1 MTVTG
6 LFTWLGGAPADAPA
20 LPHERSGYVTTGA
33 AVLGF
38 ALVAGGVTA
47 AAGLQALPVGSAVA
61 ASAAAAA
68 FAGLVGRACATA
80 RPGRMPDPVG
90 TTGRAL
96 LAVLAGVVLA
106 ELAATVLYTGTVER
120 TLEARA
126 QAAATSGPAVTAAR
140 AEVELAR
147 AERTALDA
155 AITAARAD
163 IDTALVTARCEFNP
177 GPGCPD
183 TRITGVPGDGPEA
196 RTANEL
202 LADARA
208 RLATAEQRVPGLDQR
223 VRAAERE
230 LGATAAATGTDR
242 GLGARWS
249 AMNERAALL
258 PRLLCLLVFVA
269 LALLPL
275 LLRRWRGDTTFDR
288 RIAADLVRDRA
299 EREADAAI
307 AVRRARTRAETEEV
321 RAEQELTAA
330 RLVADA
336 DTAIDRE
343 RQRTRVIAA
352 IGGLEIGITE
362 PAPRAAG
369 AELALPGEPGAEEHR
384 PALPAAVTVEPVR
397 VTDLPARTDPDA
409 VRLPV
414 LGALPFSGTAVR
426 LVRPFVPAVVAD
438 AIGTA
443 AQPLRIAVR
452 ALEER
457 EEITFTLRRT
467 RSVRVGAVL
476 EAEHPVVATVAPP
489 SEPDPVRPGSHP
501 ALSEQAAG
509 AGPRD
514 PGTLAGAKRPALP
527 PTP

>member
-20 LPHERSGYVTTGA
+20 LPHERSGYVTTGV

-47 AAGLQALPVGSAVA
+47 AASVPALPVAGAVA
-61 ASAAAAA
+61 AGTAAAA
-68 FAGLVGRACATA
+68 FAALVGRACATA
-80 RPGRMPDPVG
+80 RPGRTPDPLG
-90 TTGRAL
+90 TAGRAL
-96 LAVLAGVVLA
+96 LAVLTGVVLA
-106 ELAATVLYTGTVER
+106 ELAATVLFAGAVDR
-120 TLEARA
+120 TLDDRA
-126 QAAATSGPAVTAAR
+126 LAAAESGPAVTAAR
-140 AEVELAR
+140 AELELAR

-155 AITAARAD
+155 AVAAARAD

-202 LADARA
+202 LTDARN
-208 RLATAEQRVPGLDQR
+208 RLATAEQRAPALDQR
-223 VRAAERE
+223 VGSAERE
-230 LGATAAATGTDR
+230 LSATAAAAATDR

-307 AVRRARTRAETEEV
+307 AVQRAQTRTETERV
-321 RAEQELTAA
+321 RAEQELTAVK
-330 RLVADA
+330 LVADA

-362 PAPRAAG
+362 PAPRATG
-369 AELALPGEPGAEEHR
+369 LALPGDQEGT
-384 PALPAAVTVEPVR
+384 PALPAAVPVEPVR

-409 VRLPV
+409 VHLPV
-414 LGALPFSGTAVR
+414 LGTVPFSGTAVR
-426 LVRPFVPAVVAD
+426 LVRPFVPGVVAA

-457 EEITFTLRRT
+457 EEITFTVRRT
-467 RSVRVGAVL
+467 RTVVVGAVL
-476 EAEHPVVATVAPP
+476 EGEPEHPVVATVAPP
-489 SEPDPVRPGSHP
+489 YAPAGPGRHPDRSEPEV
-501 ALSEQAAG
+501 
-509 AGPRD
+509 AGPGRYEPD
-514 PGTLAGAKRPALP
+514 AVAIAKRPALP
-527 PTP
+527 PAR

>member
-6 LFTWLGGAPADAPA
+6 LFTRLGGAPADAPA

-47 AAGLQALPVGSAVA
+47 AATIPALPLAGAIV
-61 ASAAAAA
+61 ASAAATVFAA
-68 FAGLVGRACATA
+68 LVGRTGATA
-80 RPGRMPDPVG
+80 RPGRMPDPLG
-90 TTGRAL
+90 TAGRAL
-96 LAVLAGVVLA
+96 LAVLTGVVVA
-106 ELAATVLYTGTVER
+106 ELAATVLFAGAVDR
-120 TLEARA
+120 TLDDRA
-126 QAAATSGPAVTAAR
+126 HAAAEAGPAVTAAR
-140 AEVELAR
+140 AELELAR

-155 AITAARAD
+155 AIATARAD

-208 RLATAEQRVPGLDQR
+208 RLATAEQRAPALDQR
-223 VRAAERE
+223 VRTAEQE

-249 AMNERAALL
+249 AMNESAALL
-258 PRLLCLLVFVA
+258 PRLLGLLVFVA

-307 AVRRARTRAETEEV
+307 AVQRARTRTETERV

-330 RLVADA
+330 ELVAEA

-362 PAPRAAG
+362 PSPQEAG
-369 AELALPGEPGAEEHR
+369 AELALPGNPEGPA
-384 PALPAAVTVEPVR
+384 ALPAARTVEPVR
-397 VTDLPARTDPDA
+397 ATDLPARVDPDA

-414 LGALPFSGTAVR
+414 LGTVPFSGTAVR
-426 LVRPFVPAVVAD
+426 LFRPFVPGVVAD

-457 EEITFTLRRT
+457 EEITFTVRRT
-467 RSVRVGAVL
+467 RTVRVGAVL
-476 EAEHPVVATVAPP
+476 DIEPEHPVVATVPP
-489 SEPDPVRPGSHP
+489 PDISLRKTAARHEPDS
-501 ALSEQAAG
+501 AAG
-509 AGPRD
+509 AGYPAEPDAVAAAQR
-514 PGTLAGAKRPALP
+514 RALP
-527 PTP
+527 SR

>member
-6 LFTWLGGAPADAPA
+6 LFTWLGGAQADAPA

-47 AAGLQALPVGSAVA
+47 AAAVRALPLPGVL
-61 ASAAAAA
+61 AAAAA
-68 FAGLVGRACATA
+68 AVVFAGLIGRACATA
-80 RPGRMPDPVG
+80 KPGRMPDPLG
-90 TTGRAL
+90 TAGRAL
-96 LAVLAGVVLA
+96 LAVLAGVVVA
-106 ELAATVLYTGTVER
+106 ELAATVLFAGAVDR
-120 TLEARA
+120 TLDDRA
-126 QAAATSGPAVTAAR
+126 HAAAASGPAVTAAR
-140 AEVELAR
+140 AELESAR

-155 AITAARAD
+155 AVADARAG

-177 GPGCPD
+177 GPGCPE

-208 RLATAEQRVPGLDQR
+208 RLAAAEQRAPALDQR
-223 VRAAERE
+223 VRDAERE
-230 LGATAAATGTDR
+230 LGGAAAAAGTDR

-249 AMNERAALL
+249 AMNEHAALL
-258 PRLLCLLVFVA
+258 PRLLCLLLFVA

-307 AVRRARTRAETEEV
+307 AVRRAHTRTETAEV
-321 RAEQELTAA
+321 RAEQELTAVK
-330 RLVADA
+330 LVADA

-362 PAPRAAG
+362 PPQRQA
-369 AELALPGEPGAEEHR
+369 EPGA
-384 PALPAAVTVEPVR
+384 PALPAAATVEPVL
-397 VTDLPARTDPDA
+397 VSEVPAPVDPDA

-414 LGALPFSGTAVR
+414 LGAVPFSGTAVR
-426 LVRPFVPAVVAD
+426 LFRPFVPGVVAD

-443 AQPLRIAVR
+443 AQPLRVVVR

-457 EEITFTLRRT
+457 EEITLTVRRT
-467 RSVRVGAVL
+467 RTVQIGAVL
-476 EAEHPVVATVAPP
+476 DAAPEHPVVATVVSPY
-489 SEPDPVRPGSHP
+489 E
-501 ALSEQAAG
+501 
-509 AGPRD
+509 
-514 PGTLAGAKRPALP
+514 PGTVAVAEHTPDACAEAKRPALP
-527 PTP
+527 PAR

>member
-6 LFTWLGGAPADAPA
+6 LFIRLGGAPADAPA
-20 LPHERSGYVTTGA
+20 LPHERSGYVTTGV
-33 AVLGF
+33 AVFGF
-38 ALVAGGVTA
+38 ALVAGGVTGA
-47 AAGLQALPVGSAVA
+47 AAVPALPLAGAIAVG
-61 ASAAAAA
+61 AAAAV
-68 FAGLVGRACATA
+68 FAALVGRACATA
-80 RPGRMPDPVG
+80 RPGRMPDPLG
-90 TTGRAL
+90 TAGRAL
-96 LAVLAGVVLA
+96 LAVSTGVVLA
-106 ELAATVLYTGTVER
+106 ELAATVLFAGTVER
-120 TLEARA
+120 TLDDRA
-126 QAAATSGPAVTAAR
+126 QAAAESGPAVIAAR
-140 AEVELAR
+140 TELELAR
-147 AERTALDA
+147 AERIALDA
-155 AITAARAD
+155 ALATARAD

-183 TRITGVPGDGPEA
+183 TRITGVPGAGPEA

-208 RLATAEQRVPGLDQR
+208 RLATTEQRVPALDQR
-223 VRAAERE
+223 VRSAERE
-230 LGATAAATGTDR
+230 LGTSAEAAVTDR
-242 GLGARWS
+242 GLGARAS

-307 AVRRARTRAETEEV
+307 AVRRAQTRTETERV
-321 RAEQELTAA
+321 RAEQELTAV

-362 PAPRAAG
+362 PSPREAG
-369 AELALPGEPGAEEHR
+369 PLPGDREGT
-384 PALPAAVTVEPVR
+384 PALPAGVTLEPVR
-397 VTDLPARTDPDA
+397 VTGLPARTDPDA

-414 LGALPFSGTAVR
+414 LGTVPFSGTAVR
-426 LVRPFVPAVVAD
+426 LVRPFVPGVVAD

-452 ALEER
+452 ALEEM
-457 EEITFTLRRT
+457 EEVTFTVRRT
-467 RSVRVGAVL
+467 RAVRVGAVL
-476 EAEHPVVATVAPP
+476 EGRAEHPVVATVAPP
-489 SEPDPVRPGSHP
+489 YDPDPAGPGRHP
-501 ALSEQAAG
+501 ALPEPKEPDAIA
-509 AGPRD
+509 
-514 PGTLAGAKRPALP
+514 PAR
-527 PTP
+527 

>member
-6 LFTWLGGAPADAPA
+6 LFTRLGGAPADAPA
-20 LPHERSGYVTTGA
+20 LPHERSGYVTAGA

-47 AAGLQALPVGSAVA
+47 AATVPALPLAGAVA
-61 ASAAAAA
+61 ASVGAAVFAA
-68 FAGLVGRACATA
+68 LVGRAGATA
-80 RPGRMPDPVG
+80 KPGRMPDPLG

-96 LAVLAGVVLA
+96 LAVLAGVVVA
-106 ELAATVLYTGTVER
+106 ELAATVLFAGAVDR
-120 TLEARA
+120 TLDDRA
-126 QAAATSGPAVTAAR
+126 HAAAESGPAVTAAR
-140 AEVELAR
+140 AELELAR
-147 AERTALDA
+147 AERTALDGA
-155 AITAARAD
+155 VAAARAD

-202 LADARA
+202 LADART
-208 RLATAEQRVPGLDQR
+208 RLATAEQRAPALDQR
-223 VRAAERE
+223 ISSAERE
-230 LGATAAATGTDR
+230 LSATAAATGTDR

-249 AMNERAALL
+249 AMNESAAPL
-258 PRLLCLLVFVA
+258 PRLLCLLLFVA

-288 RIAADLVRDRA
+288 RIAAELVRDRA

-307 AVRRARTRAETEEV
+307 AVQRALTRTETERV

-330 RLVADA
+330 KLVADA

-362 PAPRAAG
+362 PSPREAE
-369 AELALPGEPGAEEHR
+369 AELALPGAP
-384 PALPAAVTVEPVR
+384 PALPAAVPVEPVR
-397 VTDLPARTDPDA
+397 VTDLPARIDPDV

-414 LGALPFSGTAVR
+414 LGTVPFSGTAVR
-426 LVRPFVPAVVAD
+426 LFRPFVPGVVAD

-457 EEITFTLRRT
+457 EEITFTVRRT
-467 RSVRVGAVL
+467 RTVRAVL
-476 EAEHPVVATVAPP
+476 EVDPEHPVVAVV
-489 SEPDPVRPGSHP
+489 EPDAALAPHP
-501 ALSEQAAG
+501 AVPEQNPAAG
-509 AGPRD
+509 AKHLASRDRDAVGP
-514 PGTLAGAKRPALP
+514 AQRPALP
-527 PTP
+527 AP